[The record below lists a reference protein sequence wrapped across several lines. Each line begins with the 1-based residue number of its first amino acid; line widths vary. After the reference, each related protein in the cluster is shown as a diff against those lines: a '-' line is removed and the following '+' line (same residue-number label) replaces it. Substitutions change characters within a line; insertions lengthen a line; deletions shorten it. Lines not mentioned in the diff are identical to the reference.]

1 MRGTPPSRWFLA
13 LIPVALVLGLS
24 IPAARLA
31 WFATQPMAVDHPT
44 ETVILLNK
52 GIGPS
57 EIARQLEANK
67 AVSSAKDFQL
77 LGRVLRKWKDL
88 KTGEYL
94 VTSGMSPLEIFKV
107 LSSGISIQH
116 MVTIR
121 EGANMY
127 EVADALEKSGLT
139 SREKVLSLCRN
150 SEFIKA
156 QGFQEPLPPSLEGYL
171 FPDTYAFTRVETPE
185 AMLQTMMR
193 RYRAAWTQV
202 KTRFAAQIAS
212 LGLTEHQIITL
223 ASIIEKET
231 GAPEERPMISSVFH
245 NRLRKKM
252 RLQSDPTTIY
262 GIWETYS
269 GNIRKQ
275 DLLTPT
281 PFNTYTVPSLP
292 IGPISNPGLLAMEA
306 AVNPAQSEYLFF
318 VSQNEGRHIFTK
330 SYEEHSKAVRRFQVD
345 PKAREGKSWRNLKTD
360 RARSGT

>member
-1 MRGTPPSRWFLA
+1 MLRNSPSRWFLA
-13 LIPVALVLGLS
+13 LLPLILVLALS

-31 WFATQPMAVDHPT
+31 LFATRPLSPSSPT
-44 ETVILLNK
+44 ETVVLVAR
-52 GIGPS
+52 GVGPS
-57 EIARQLEANK
+57 EIARQLETSK
-67 AVSSAKDFQL
+67 AISSAKDFHL
-77 LGRVLRKWKDL
+77 LGKVLRKWKDL

-94 VTSGMSPLEIFKV
+94 VTSGMNPLEIFKV

-127 EVADALEKSGLT
+127 EVADSLEKAGLA
-139 SREKVLSLCRN
+139 SREKVLTLCREH
-150 SEFIKA
+150 EFIKS

-185 AMLQTMMR
+185 AMIQAMIR

-202 KTRFAAQIAS
+202 KNRFAAQISS
-212 LGLTEHQIITL
+212 LGLSEHQIVTL

-292 IGPISNPGLLAMEA
+292 VGPISNPGSLALEA

-318 VSQNEGRHIFTK
+318 VSQNEGRHIFTR
-330 SYEEHSKAVRRFQVD
+330 SYEEHNRAVRKFQLD

-360 RARSGT
+360 RAGSGT